1 MTPFVEPKSPH
12 WLQSCVSRSVTMKQ
26 ACSDELVTCAGE
38 MLYMGSPAQPVFKSN
53 GSEKAAGPKQ
63 ETAKL
68 MFQTWPFVQAAI
80 AFGITTLATYITAVV
95 ALASVALYGSTL
107 QVRPLALSFTV
118 AHPSS
123 LSLIADT
130 PTITNVCTS
139 TQSVVDK

>member
-1 MTPFVEPKSPH
+1 
-12 WLQSCVSRSVTMKQ
+12 
-26 ACSDELVTCAGE
+26 
-38 MLYMGSPAQPVFKSN
+38 MGSPAQPVFKSN

-95 ALASVALYGSTL
+95 ALASVALYGSAL
-107 QVRPLALSFTV
+107 QVRPPPLSFP
-118 AHPSS
+118 ALHLSS
-123 LSLIADT
+123 LSRIADM

-139 TQSVVDK
+139 TRSVINTLQT

>member
-1 MTPFVEPKSPH
+1 M
-12 WLQSCVSRSVTMKQ
+12 
-26 ACSDELVTCAGE
+26 CAGE

-107 QVRPLALSFTV
+107 QVRTSAPVLSC
-118 AHPSS
+118 APPC
-123 LSLIADT
+123 A
-130 PTITNVCTS
+130 
-139 TQSVVDK
+139 

>member
-1 MTPFVEPKSPH
+1 MSLTFDGGLESALPAALCEPCCDHEASLLTH
-12 WLQSCVSRSVTMKQ
+12 QL
-26 ACSDELVTCAGE
+26 LVFAGE

-107 QVRPLALSFTV
+107 QVRPSALS
-118 AHPSS
+118 SS
-123 LSLIADT
+123 LSLNADT
-130 PTITNVCTS
+130 PTITNVCTR
-139 TQSVVDK
+139 TWSVIKI

>member
-1 MTPFVEPKSPH
+1 
-12 WLQSCVSRSVTMKQ
+12 
-26 ACSDELVTCAGE
+26 
-38 MLYMGSPAQPVFKSN
+38 MGSPAQPVFKSN

-107 QVRPLALSFTV
+107 QVRPSVLSCPGL
-118 AHPSS
+118 H
-123 LSLIADT
+123 LCIISLIADT

-139 TQSVVDK
+139 LQLVIKL